1 MDILKLQDYSIYS
14 GDWTAPLRSLL
25 DEKAYTK
32 IIVLVDE
39 NTRTHCLPILK
50 NRLGNIAFE
59 IIEIPSGEIHK
70 NIQTCQEIWSEMMAH
85 QVDRKA
91 LMMNLGGGVIGD
103 MGGFCAGTFKRG
115 IDFIQ
120 IPTTLL
126 SQVDASIGGKLGIDF
141 QQVKNSIGLFQ
152 NPQAVL
158 IDVDFLKTLSFE
170 ELRSGYAEVLKH
182 SLIADAA
189 QWKSLIQIDELND
202 IAQIEKELLSSL
214 KVKQQIVE
222 EDPFEKGIRKALNF
236 GHTVGHAVEAYSF
249 NTDTPLLHGEAIAIG
264 MICESYLSYKSSQ
277 LSSIELEQISN
288 YIVKIYKKLSY
299 KLTPLSAQLLGYML
313 NDKKNE
319 RQQINFS
326 LLPMIGKCQIN
337 QTCTDE
343 LIIESLKYYDEL

>member
-1 MDILKLQDYSIYS
+1 MDILKLQDYTIYS
-14 GDWTAPLRSLL
+14 GDWTVPLRSLL
-25 DEKAYTK
+25 DAKGYTK

-39 NTRTHCLPILK
+39 NTRRYCLPILK
-50 NRLGNIAFE
+50 NRLQNIAFE
-59 IIEIPSGEIHK
+59 IIEIPSGEVHK
-70 NIQTCQEIWSEMMAH
+70 NIQTCQKIWSEMMAH

-91 LMMNLGGGVIGD
+91 LMINLGGGVIGD
-103 MGGFCAGTFKRG
+103 MGGFCAATFKRG

-158 IDVDFLKTLSFE
+158 IDAGFLKTLSFE

-182 SLIADAA
+182 SLIANAT
-189 QWKSLIQIDELND
+189 QWQSLIQIAALNN

-214 KVKQQIVE
+214 KIKQQIVE
-222 EDPFEKGIRKALNF
+222 EDPFEKGIRKALNY
-236 GHTVGHAVEAYSF
+236 GHTIGHAVEAYSF
-249 NTDTPLLHGEAIAIG
+249 DTERPLLHGEAIAIG
-264 MICESYLSYKSSQ
+264 IICESYLSHKILG
-277 LSSIELEQISN
+277 LSSSELEQISN

-299 KLTPLSAQLLGYML
+299 KLTPLNAQLLGYML

-326 LLPMIGKCQIN
+326 LIPRIGKCQIN
-337 QTCTDE
+337 QTCTYE
-343 LIIESLKYYDEL
+343 LIIESLKYYDDL